1 MTPGFLTYVTE
12 WMMLQDD
19 EVGEEAGKKGENHE
33 FSLKSL

>member
-12 WMMLQDD
+12 WMMLQD
-19 EVGEEAGKKGENHE
+19 EAGEEAGKKGENHE